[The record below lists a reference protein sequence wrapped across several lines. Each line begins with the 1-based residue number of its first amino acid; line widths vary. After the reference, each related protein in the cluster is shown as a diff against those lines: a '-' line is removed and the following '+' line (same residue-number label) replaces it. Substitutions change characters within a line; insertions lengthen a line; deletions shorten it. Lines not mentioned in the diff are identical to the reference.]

1 MFPRPRCLIYGRI
14 IRRTERNVNRFSRGM
29 KKFFADFFAVFR
41 RGTKTVLSLPYDPA
55 AKLMS
60 CRLQK
65 SGLRLDVF
73 IDVFI

>member
-1 MFPRPRCLIYGRI
+1 MFPRPRCLIYGKI
-14 IRRTERNVNRFSRGM
+14 IRRTERNVNRFSRGYE
-29 KKFFADFFAVFR
+29 KFFCVFLR
-41 RGTKTVLSLPYDPA
+41 FSEGGTKTVLSLPYDPA
-55 AKLMS
+55 ARLMS